1 MSHSP
6 AFIFGGKKMTYVE
19 HVRSA
24 AEEWK
29 TLIEKQSKRLIDSM
43 TCIKKFGDTDSFDM
57 AKEDLDKLIT
67 SLNNLKSVIE
77 KA

>member
-1 MSHSP
+1 
-6 AFIFGGKKMTYVE
+6 MTYVE

-67 SLNNLKSVIE
+67 SLNNLKPILE